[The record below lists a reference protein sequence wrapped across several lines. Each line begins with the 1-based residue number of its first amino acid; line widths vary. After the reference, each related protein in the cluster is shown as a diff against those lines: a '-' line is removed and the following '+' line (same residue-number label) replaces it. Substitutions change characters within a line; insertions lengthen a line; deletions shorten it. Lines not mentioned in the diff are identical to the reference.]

1 MDYFTPKGLC
11 NDKVENANVLDC
23 GLLRDFNESL
33 AMTEW
38 QTLWFLVIAR
48 H

>member
-1 MDYFTPKGLC
+1 MDYFSPKVLC

-23 GLLRDFNESL
+23 GLPRMLRIL